1 MYKLLCRYVTALC
14 LSLSILLLSVA
25 PVFSLT
31 QVVEEETVVFAIDE
45 KSYTKGG
52 KVIETDVAP
61 YIKNGRTMVPVAF
74 LAPALGTDPA
84 QWFPSDRMVLITKG
98 ENRIAIFIDSKELL
112 VNGKKMQMDVV
123 AEIVDIGGGG
133 GRTMLPIAFIA
144 RALEVGYEWI
154 ADTRTVHFY
163 GKNVIYD
170 KAGTFGP
177 DFGTEV
183 IEGNVIVK
191 APGVKLQNLTIKGN
205 LTIAEEVGDGDVYL
219 TNVRVNGETYIRGGG
234 ADSIHIDG
242 GSFKNITI
250 QNVGGQV
257 RVVATNVEGMRV
269 VIAEDAK
276 GEQIVLEGSF
286 EKVTIE
292 APEVQIVTKGNTNIA
307 QLEVRK
313 QASKAKIELAKE
325 TVVKTMTIEVKV
337 DVKGEGTIEKAE
349 VKANEVTF
357 QTTPKEMNVATTVT
371 TPPTPTN
378 PSPPAPSTSSGG
390 SGGSTPTSVSVITVE
405 GDGGATTIMTSG
417 GTLQMSADVTP
428 TNASNK
434 GVTWSVEMGT
444 GTATIGSTGLLT
456 ALTNGTVT
464 VIATAQDGSGV
475 SGQVEI
481 MILNQVD
488 RSALATAI
496 TDAENNKNSIAVST
510 DGSDVLITEQW
521 VDQAAIDAYT
531 IAIATAQGAYDDNDS
546 TQAVVD
552 QAVSDLAAATITFN
566 NGKGFGTLKAT
577 PVVTTPVTATAVNAG
592 DPLGNST
599 LAGAFEDPNTAAN
612 VSGTFSWNEGDATVV
627 NETASYNWTF
637 MPTDTANYNIVTG
650 SVEVVALADKTALAT
665 AITDAESNK
674 NSVAVSTDGSEVL
687 TTQQWVDQAA
697 IDAYTIAIATAQGA
711 YDDND
716 STQAVVDQ
724 AVSDLAAATI
734 TFNNG
739 KGFGTLKATPVVTTP
754 VTATAVNAGDP
765 LGNSTLAGAFE
776 DPNTA
781 ANVSGTFS
789 WNEGDA
795 TVVNETASYNWT
807 FMPTDTAN
815 YNIVTG
821 SVEVVALADKTALAT
836 AITNA
841 ESNKNSVAVS
851 TDGSDVLT
859 TQQWV
864 SQAAMD
870 TYVAA
875 IGVAQGTYDNPNADQ
890 VTVDGAVIELAAATS
905 TFNDAKTTGTLIV
918 APEGQLLD
926 AKAGT
931 NFIGM
936 LYSRDGNI
944 YYNQVD
950 LHGTWQ
956 SESLVGT
963 GIEGR
968 MVIDSTGKPHVA
980 YTTSDEKIGY
990 RMYNGVEWV
999 TDLIESNH
1007 GGVCKWPSIDIDT
1020 SNNPRITYVD
1030 TMGDTAGTTNQPDV
1044 MYAYKNNGEF
1054 IKQFIYSGYYDSNSK
1069 YGSYSAEKKPL
1080 IAIDTNNNRYVFYQW
1095 RTYSHYMNVYHD
1107 RGISVTGTNTQSLGS
1122 IGSNTNRFDIYDFKQ
1137 VDGKLYAL
1145 YRDNTQIKASEMSI
1159 NTNGEIAGPI
1169 DKVAFAASSAYSL
1182 AINNNDIVIGSKDGS
1197 NLRAHYNGTAQTF
1210 NEVTVKGDAV
1220 SIVHVGGKFYAAYT
1234 DNNDSMV
1241 KVLEIRQTLD

>member
-665 AITDAESNK
+665 AIT
-674 NSVAVSTDGSEVL
+674 
-687 TTQQWVDQAA
+687 
-697 IDAYTIAIATAQGA
+697 
-711 YDDND
+711 
-716 STQAVVDQ
+716 
-724 AVSDLAAATI
+724 
-734 TFNNG
+734 
-739 KGFGTLKATPVVTTP
+739 
-754 VTATAVNAGDP
+754 
-765 LGNSTLAGAFE
+765 
-776 DPNTA
+776 
-781 ANVSGTFS
+781 
-789 WNEGDA
+789 
-795 TVVNETASYNWT
+795 
-807 FMPTDTAN
+807 
-815 YNIVTG
+815 
-821 SVEVVALADKTALAT
+821 
-836 AITNA
+836 NA